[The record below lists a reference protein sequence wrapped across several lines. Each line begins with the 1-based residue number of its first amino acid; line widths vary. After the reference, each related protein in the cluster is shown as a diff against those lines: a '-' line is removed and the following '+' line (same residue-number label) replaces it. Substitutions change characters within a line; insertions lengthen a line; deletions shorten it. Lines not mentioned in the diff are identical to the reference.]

1 MFEGKNHMHA
11 MTTAFGAL
19 GGFPP
24 APAWWTEA
32 SQGALV
38 QLLALTVLVFQGGG
52 ALDWAYSLAVAVV
65 FTIIVK
71 MTSSMQVAVPT
82 VSLTVGAPA
91 APAAPVAPAAEES
104 PAAPTEYYHNY

>member
-71 MTSSMQVAVPT
+71 MSSSRQVAVPT
-82 VSLTVGAPA
+82 VSLTVAAPA
-91 APAAPVAPAAEES
+91 APAAPPTEES

>member
-19 GGFPP
+19 GGFAA
-24 APAWWTEA
+24 APEWWTDA

-38 QLLALTVLVFQGGG
+38 QLAALTVLVFQGGG
-52 ALDWAYSLAVAVV
+52 GLDWAYSLAVAVV
-65 FTIIVK
+65 FTILVK
-71 MTSSMQVAVPT
+71 MSSSMQAASPS
-82 VSLTVGAPA
+82 VSLTVTPA
-91 APAAPVAPAAEES
+91 AAPVAPPAEEN

>member
-24 APAWWTEA
+24 APAWWKEA

-52 ALDWAYSLAVAVV
+52 ALDWSYSLAVAVV
-65 FTIIVK
+65 FTILVK

-82 VSLTVGAPA
+82 VSLTVGAPV
-91 APAAPVAPAAEES
+91 APAAPAAPAAEES

>member
-19 GGFPP
+19 GGFAA
-24 APAWWTEA
+24 APAWWTDA

-38 QLLALTVLVFQGGG
+38 QLAALTVLVFQGGG
-52 ALDWAYSLAVAVV
+52 GLDWSYSLAVAVV

-71 MTSSMQVAVPT
+71 MTSSMQVAVPS
-82 VSLTVGAPA
+82 VSLTVGTPVAPA
-91 APAAPVAPAAEES
+91 APAAPPAEEN